1 MLHNF
6 DRRDTMDVQ
15 PGDRLIMKKTHPCG
29 KNEFYV
35 IRSGADFRLR
45 CLGCSREFMVP
56 RSKIESKIKSIVR
69 ETKDYNKGM

>member
-1 MLHNF
+1 MHMF
-6 DRRDTMDVQ
+6 AEEGTMDIQ
-15 PGDRLIMKKTHPCG
+15 PGDTLVMKKNHPCG

-56 RSKIESKIKSIVR
+56 RSKIESKVKNVLR
-69 ETKDYNKGM
+69 TEKE